1 MVVDSPISNGNQEGA
16 MAKLPAAED
25 RGLILV
31 AAGSI
36 LGGII
41 AVERHITDE
50 EAAKTAARLAVLLF
64 ENVSRELG

>member
-1 MVVDSPISNGNQEGA
+1 
-16 MAKLPAAED
+16 
-25 RGLILV
+25 LILV